1 MIYYALYTGH
11 GHGCDYTIGCNETF
25 QKLRAVGMDGAKLEA
40 IAEAPHGI
48 SRDQWGSV
56 YTEKILVL
64 AVVDECDL
72 APEIVAER
80 ARKVEEQ
87 QADEVA
93 KKRAEFE
100 RLKRELGQ

>member
-1 MIYYALYTGH
+1 M
-11 GHGCDYTIGCNETF
+11 
-25 QKLRAVGMDGAKLEA
+25 
-40 IAEAPHGI
+40 
-48 SRDQWGSV
+48 
-56 YTEKILVL
+56 L